1 MKNSNSD
8 RAVLETITLDPVWIP
23 LKDGTRLAATIHMP
37 KNSETEPVPVIL
49 EYLPYRRR
57 DGTVQRDAITHPWF
71 AAQGYAAVRLDIR
84 GTGDSDGLMRDEYLQ
99 QEQDDA
105 VEAIEWLA
113 KQKWCNG
120 RVGMMGISWGGFNG
134 LQIAARRP
142 PALKAIITLC
152 STDDRF
158 ADDAHWM
165 GGALINNTMGWGT
178 SFFQYLSQ
186 PPDPA
191 IVGEKWREMWLDRL
205 ENLQLPI
212 AEWLEH
218 QHYDA
223 YWRHGSVKEDYGA
236 IQAAVYAMG
245 GWADGYSNAV
255 PRMMRNLTCPKKG
268 LIGPWAHKYPHIATP
283 KPDMDFLG
291 EALRWWDHWLKDKDT
306 GIMREPEMQV
316 WLQDSVRPSA
326 VQPERPGRWVAFP
339 QWPHDSVQLRA
350 WHLGA
355 DGLSDGTQPDLTQVI
370 DSPLETGITFG
381 EWCAYSGSGELPGDQ
396 RTDDGR
402 SVVFETE
409 PLSEPVAIV
418 GAPLFDLNV
427 TLDDETALLAGR
439 LQDVHPDGA
448 SLNVSYGLLNVSQR
462 NGSADPK
469 PFPAKGTETVRL
481 LLNDIA
487 HVFPAG
493 HRIRIAVST
502 NFWPLAWPAP
512 RRVAVTLHT
521 GKSRLTLPVL
531 AKGAKL
537 PAPQSFGPAVAPDPH
552 AVAVKTEGAR
562 VRTTTENPATREFVV
577 TVDRAKSEYR
587 VLATG
592 TDLMHKTGEV
602 FSLTAGQPNSA
613 RMEVLSDW
621 SLSRGKDWNIRT
633 KSHLTLASTEKTFEL
648 SASMEAYEDEAL
660 IKTRNFAFSIP
671 RRLV

>member
-1 MKNSNSD
+1 
-8 RAVLETITLDPVWIP
+8 
-23 LKDGTRLAATIHMP
+23 
-37 KNSETEPVPVIL
+37 
-49 EYLPYRRR
+49 
-57 DGTVQRDAITHPWF
+57 VQRDAITHPWF

-84 GTGDSDGLMRDEYLQ
+84 GTGDSDGLMLDEYLQ

-165 GGALINNTMGWGT
+165 GGAVINNTMGWGS

-191 IVGEKWREMWLDRL
+191 IVGEKWRAMWLDRL

-212 AEWLEH
+212 AEWLRH
-218 QHYDA
+218 QHYDE
-223 YWRHGSVKEDYGA
+223 YWRHGSVREDYGA

-255 PRMMRNLTCPKKG
+255 PRMMKNLKCPKKG

-283 KPDMDFLG
+283 KPAMDFLG

-306 GIMREPEMQV
+306 GIMKEPEMQV

-339 QWPHDSVQLRA
+339 QWPHEAVQPRV

-355 DGLSDGTQPDLTQVI
+355 DGLSDGTQPDLTRVI
-370 DSPLETGITFG
+370 DSPLETGITFS

-448 SLNVSYGLLNVSQR
+448 SQRELRPAQRVAAQRQRRSQAVSGQGDRDGAIDAERYCACISGRPSHPHRDFHQLLAAGLAGAAARGGRPAYREVATDAAGPGQR
-462 NGSADPK
+462 REAAGAAILRPRSRSRSPRGGGQDRGCKSADHH
-469 PFPAKGTETVRL
+469 GES
-481 LLNDIA
+481 
-487 HVFPAG
+487 G
-493 HRIRIAVST
+493 H
-502 NFWPLAWPAP
+502 
-512 RRVAVTLHT
+512 
-521 GKSRLTLPVL
+521 
-531 AKGAKL
+531 
-537 PAPQSFGPAVAPDPH
+537 
-552 AVAVKTEGAR
+552 AR
-562 VRTTTENPATREFVV
+562 VRR
-577 TVDRAKSEYR
+577 DR
-587 VLATG
+587 G
-592 TDLMHKTGEV
+592 
-602 FSLTAGQPNSA
+602 
-613 RMEVLSDW
+613 
-621 SLSRGKDWNIRT
+621 SRQKR
-633 KSHLTLASTEKTFEL
+633 
-648 SASMEAYEDEAL
+648 
-660 IKTRNFAFSIP
+660 IP
-671 RRLV
+671 RSGHRHGPHA

>member
-1 MKNSNSD
+1 MKSPVSD
-8 RAVLETITLDPVWIP
+8 RTALESVELDPVWIP

-37 KNSETEPVPVIL
+37 KNSETAPVPVIL

-57 DGTVQRDAITHPWF
+57 DGTVQRDAITHRWF

-84 GTGDSDGLMRDEYLQ
+84 GTGDSDGLMRDEYTM

-105 VEAIEWLA
+105 VEAIAWLA

-165 GGALINNTMGWGT
+165 GGALVTNTMGWGA

-191 IVGEKWREMWLDRL
+191 IVGERWREMWLNRL
-205 ENLQLPI
+205 ENLRLPI
-212 AEWLEH
+212 ADWLEH

-223 YWRHGSVKEDYGA
+223 YWRHGSVREDYGA
-236 IQAAVYAMG
+236 IQAAVYAIG
-245 GWADGYSNAV
+245 GWADGYSNAI
-255 PRMMRNLTCPKKG
+255 PRLMRNLKCPKKG

-291 EALRWWDHWLKDKDT
+291 EALRWWDHWLKDKDS
-306 GIMREPEMQV
+306 GIMQEPEMQV
-316 WLQDSVRPSA
+316 WLQESVRPSA
-326 VQPERPGRWVAFP
+326 ILPERPGRWVAFP
-339 QWPHDSVQLRA
+339 SWPHAAVRERV

-355 DGLSDGTQPDLTQVI
+355 AGLSDDAQPNVMRII
-370 DSPLETGITFG
+370 DSPVETGATAG
-381 EWCAYSGSGELPGDQ
+381 EWCPYSGHGELPADQ
-396 RTDDGR
+396 RPDDGR

-409 PLSEPVAIV
+409 PLSEPVEIV
-418 GAPLFDLNV
+418 GAPLLDLSIS
-427 TLDDETALLAGR
+427 LDDETALLAAR

-462 NGSADPK
+462 KGSDDPR
-469 PFPAKGTETVRL
+469 PFPAKRTETVRL
-481 LLNDIA
+481 TLNDIA

-493 HRIRIAVST
+493 HRIRVAVST
-502 NFWPLAWPAP
+502 NFWPIAWPSP
-512 RRVAVTLHT
+512 RHVVVKLQT
-521 GKSRLTLPVL
+521 GESKLTLPVL
-531 AKGAKL
+531 QAKADL
-537 PAPQSFGPAVAPDPH
+537 PKPQSFGPAVAEDPGLIT
-552 AVAVKTEGAR
+552 VKSAGAR
-562 VRTTTENPATREFVV
+562 IKTFTESGAGEF
-577 TVDRAKSEYR
+577 TMIVDRAKTEYR
-587 VLATG
+587 VEATG
-592 TDLMHKTGEV
+592 TDVMHKGTETFTIKAGE
-602 FSLTAGQPNSA
+602 PNSA
-613 RMEVLSDW
+613 RVEECGDW
-621 SLSRGKDWNIRT
+621 SLVRGDWKIRT
-633 KSHLTLASTEKTFEL
+633 RSHLTLSSTEKTFEL
-648 SASMEAYEDEAL
+648 SASMEAYEGEAL
-660 IKTRNFAFSIP
+660 IKARHFAFSIP